1 MMMVVIV
8 MIVMM
13 TVMIVFLS
21 YVWACSTLFGE
32 NDWMIIAMVMTFIK
46 IIMVSLNQV
55 GRAGGAT
62 VNATRFTNKNHPIP
76 RSRA

>member
-1 MMMVVIV
+1 

-62 VNATRFTNKNHPIP
+62 VNATRYNKQKPSC
-76 RSRA
+76 SRA